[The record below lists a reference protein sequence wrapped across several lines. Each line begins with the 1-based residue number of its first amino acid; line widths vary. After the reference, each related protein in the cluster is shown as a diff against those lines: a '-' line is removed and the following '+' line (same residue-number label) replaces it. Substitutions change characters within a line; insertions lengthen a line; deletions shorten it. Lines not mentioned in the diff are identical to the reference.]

1 MHVLI
6 SQLLNDIQNR
16 NTEQAVETSK
26 DIMDAIVLKDVDLI
40 TSLVTPV
47 VLNQVYEAI
56 INTYSVPQKALMVKK
71 RVHNAAGRAMLFAT
85 VINNVLNR
93 VLAHELAR

>member
-1 MHVLI
+1 MHVLT

-26 DIMDAIVLKDVDLI
+26 DIMDTIVLKDVDLI
-40 TSLVTPV
+40 TSLVTLV

-56 INTYSVPQKALMVKK
+56 FSFLLHLI
-71 RVHNAAGRAMLFAT
+71 F
-85 VINNVLNR
+85 
-93 VLAHELAR
+93 